1 MSAACTIRIYGA
13 MERQKQMSVQQLSV
27 FIENRC
33 GTLLE
38 VTEVLAKEKIDIRAL
53 SLTETPEYGIL
64 RLIVSDTSRAFAA
77 MRAAGKTVSVNDV
90 LCIEIPDDPGGLMNA
105 LCILNNND
113 IDVEYMYT
121 FVGCGGTNA
130 NVAIRVADNDLAAR
144 LLADAG
150 YRLVSD

>member
-64 RLIVSDTSRAFAA
+64 RERHLPCLRCDTRCPKD
-77 MRAAGKTVSVNDV
+77 RIGK
-90 LCIEIPDDPGGLMNA
+90 
-105 LCILNNND
+105 
-113 IDVEYMYT
+113 
-121 FVGCGGTNA
+121 
-130 NVAIRVADNDLAAR
+130 
-144 LLADAG
+144 
-150 YRLVSD
+150 

>member
-1 MSAACTIRIYGA
+1 
-13 MERQKQMSVQQLSV
+13 MSVQQLSV
-27 FIENRC
+27 FIENRR

-38 VTEVLAKEKIDIRAL
+38 ITEVLANEKIDIRAL

-77 MRAAGKTVSVNDV
+77 IRAAGKAVSVNDV
-90 LCIEIPDDPGGLMNA
+90 LCIEIPDDPGGLMHA

-121 FVGCGGTNA
+121 FVGCGASNA
-130 NVAIRVADNDLAAR
+130 NVAIRVADNKLAAR
-144 LLADAG
+144 LLGEAG
-150 YRLVSD
+150 YTLISD